1 MKTLSLQENAIQN
14 KKPSVL
20 VKHPQGDTIVIGLI
34 TLCYKW
40 HISSDNIF
48 KHLNQYSVNSYVID

>member
-48 KHLNQYSVNSYVID
+48 KHLNSL